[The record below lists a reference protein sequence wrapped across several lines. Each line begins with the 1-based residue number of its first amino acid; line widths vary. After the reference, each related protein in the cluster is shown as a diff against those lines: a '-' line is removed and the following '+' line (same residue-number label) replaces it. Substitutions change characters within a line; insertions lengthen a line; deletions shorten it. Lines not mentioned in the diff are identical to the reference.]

1 MNLLNLEEAKK
12 EFIKFTENYDLT
24 VESIKRKQCHS
35 LRVMELSKEIATK
48 EGFSETEIE
57 LATLIGLLHDIA
69 RFKQYTE
76 YQTFS
81 DAKSFDHGDV
91 AIDILEKDN
100 LIRTFIKTS
109 KYDNIIK
116 ASIKNHNKRF
126 IEKGLTHQQN
136 KFCKLIRDADKL
148 DIIFL
153 MTQKFIGIEKDKME
167 NSKLNPEIKK
177 QFDKNETIDKSK
189 NTSVE
194 YADRLIQTLALIF
207 DINYNSSF
215 EILKREKYIEKLTN
229 SFNFKD
235 NYTKESIID
244 AKKLLN
250 EYMFNK
256 NKEKK

>member
-116 ASIKNHNKRF
+116 ASI
-126 IEKGLTHQQN
+126 
-136 KFCKLIRDADKL
+136 
-148 DIIFL
+148 IF
-153 MTQKFIGIEKDKME
+153 
-167 NSKLNPEIKK
+167 
-177 QFDKNETIDKSK
+177 
-189 NTSVE
+189 
-194 YADRLIQTLALIF
+194 
-207 DINYNSSF
+207 
-215 EILKREKYIEKLTN
+215 
-229 SFNFKD
+229 
-235 NYTKESIID
+235 
-244 AKKLLN
+244 
-250 EYMFNK
+250 
-256 NKEKK
+256 